1 MAFDIDTLI
10 QGVRA
15 SRKTFLK
22 HLKGVGNDQW
32 DWKPYSECKSIR
44 ETIAHLV
51 SDDRAFMEI
60 LDKGSIA
67 DYEVL
72 QEDERDVTKLLA
84 LLDESHEN
92 LCTFLGKK
100 FADTPLD
107 TMVNFFMGA
116 EPLGTAV
123 AGIAHEDSYH
133 AGQVAFIRMA
143 TKPEW
148 NYYEQVYGG
157 E

>member
-1 MAFDIDTLI
+1 MAFNLDTLI
-10 QGVRA
+10 HGVED

-22 HLKGVGNDQW
+22 HIKGVSDEQW
-32 DWKPYSECKSIR
+32 DWKPYAECKSIR

-51 SDDRAFMEI
+51 SDDRAFIEI
-60 LDKGSIA
+60 LDKGSIT

-72 QEDERDVTKLLA
+72 QENEQDVTKLLA
-84 LLDESHEN
+84 LLAESHEN
-92 LCTFLGKK
+92 LCTFLRQK

-107 TMVNFFMGA
+107 TKINFFMGKEA
-116 EPLGTAV
+116 LGTAI

-143 TKPEW
+143 TDPAW
-148 NYYEQVYGG
+148 NYYG
-157 E
+157 EIYSAE